1 MHTSSIFENLDTFTV
16 GNLLWVSYL
25 EVVRVEENGVGDVQL
40 AGHDVGDDVGQPQ
53 DVVVVAVRVPVGA
66 QLLVVEL
73 GTLVLHRDVVDHL
86 EVRIQR

>member
-1 MHTSSIFENLDTFTV
+1 MP
-16 GNLLWVSYL
+16 YL

>member
-1 MHTSSIFENLDTFTV
+1 M
-16 GNLLWVSYL
+16 LWVSYL

-40 AGHDVGDDVGQPQ
+40 AGHDVWDDVGQPQ

>member
-1 MHTSSIFENLDTFTV
+1 MHTSSIFENLDTCYF
-16 GNLLWVSYL
+16 NLLWVSYL